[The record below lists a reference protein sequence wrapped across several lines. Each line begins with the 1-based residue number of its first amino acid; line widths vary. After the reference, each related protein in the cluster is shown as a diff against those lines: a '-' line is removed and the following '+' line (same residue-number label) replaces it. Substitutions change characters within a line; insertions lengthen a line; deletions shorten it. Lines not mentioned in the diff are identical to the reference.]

1 MEMGKFENI
10 VSRVRYISIIAV
22 IACGLG
28 SLLMYVIGGVK
39 VLRAYTSYFGWNS
52 EADASLQGANVAIA
66 YVVQAIDA
74 FLIALVL
81 MIFGGGIYNLFIHT
95 VAEIQ
100 PGTRPLTQIKSIS
113 QLKTILAELV
123 IIILMVKFLEVAL
136 RNLGSYQWEILIL
149 PVGVLM
155 LAIAIR
161 VLKLKDS

>member
-1 MEMGKFENI
+1 M
-10 VSRVRYISIIAV
+10 
-22 IACGLG
+22 
-28 SLLMYVIGGVK
+28 
-39 VLRAYTSYFGWNS
+39 
-52 EADASLQGANVAIA
+52 AIA

-95 VAEIQ
+95 VAGDQ
-100 PGTRPLTQIKSIS
+100 PGEKPLTQIKSIS

-136 RNLGSYQWEILIL
+136 KSLGSYQWEILML
-149 PVGVLM
+149 PMGVLM

-161 VLKLKDS
+161 ILKLKDS